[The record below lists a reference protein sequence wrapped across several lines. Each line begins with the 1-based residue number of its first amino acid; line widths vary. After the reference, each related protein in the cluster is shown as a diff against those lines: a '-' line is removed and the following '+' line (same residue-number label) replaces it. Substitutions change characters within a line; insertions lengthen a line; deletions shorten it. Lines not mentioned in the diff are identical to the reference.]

1 MKKLNEYNLETIYGG
16 SLAQLIDIG
25 CAISDLA
32 GAATGGAWF
41 FTPIGGFCAGWTIGR
56 LFA

>member
-1 MKKLNEYNLETIYGG
+1 MKKINEFYLSQINGG
-16 SLAQLIDIG
+16 NWASIIDIG

-32 GAATGGAWF
+32 GAATGGSWF